1 MQFMENFKAVIFDM
15 DGTMFDTENLQVK
28 MWIEIGQKY
37 NFNITEE
44 LVKSTI
50 GISREGTKQIYK
62 KALGDE
68 FDFDHYRNIREE
80 NVNSYIEE
88 NGVPQKEGLIPLL
101 NYLRD
106 NRYAIAI
113 ATSSRNEKTYK
124 YLEKTGI
131 KEYFHTVVTGEMIA
145 QGKPNP
151 DIFLKAYEM
160 LNKKFDDLQ
169 RSECVVVE
177 DAPGGIEAAKKA
189 EMNVIMVPDLIEP
202 TLEVEELLYAKCK
215 SLKEV
220 KQKLEEQKC
229 IKREKEELKVIRRV
243 KLK

>member
-1 MQFMENFKAVIFDM
+1 MDNFKAVIFDM

-28 MWIEIGQKY
+28 TWIKIGQKY
-37 NFNITEE
+37 KFNITEE

-62 KALGDE
+62 RALGDK
-68 FDFDHYRNIREE
+68 FDFDYYRNMREE
-80 NVNSYIEE
+80 NVNAYIEE

-124 YLEKTGI
+124 YLENAKI
-131 KEYFHTVVTGEMIA
+131 KEYFHVVVTGEMISK
-145 QGKPNP
+145 GKPNP
-151 DIFLKAYEM
+151 DIFVKAYEM
-160 LNKKFDDLQ
+160 LTNRFENLEKSQ
-169 RSECVVVE
+169 CVVIE
-177 DAPGGIEAAKKA
+177 DAPGGIEAAKRAK
-189 EMNVIMVPDLIEP
+189 MNVIMVPDLIESTP
-202 TLEVEELLYAKCK
+202 KIEELLYAKCE

-220 KQKLEEQKC
+220 KRKLEEQKC
-229 IKREKEELKVIRRV
+229 IDRKKEELKVMGD
-243 KLK
+243 